1 MLKYYGSEIWK
12 NHLQAGGEIMK
23 GVKLFRVLGIQIS
36 LNYTWFIV
44 FGLIAW
50 SLASGYFPYH
60 YPGLSRSAHWV
71 MGFLAAV
78 FLFLSVLA
86 HELTHSYI
94 AKREGIEVKEIILF
108 IFGGVSQL
116 TKEPEDPQKELKVAI
131 GGPISSLVLALIFW
145 ILSKATSQAPDLIL
159 FTGLLGYLAF
169 INLSLAIFNLI
180 PGFPLDGGRVL
191 RAIYWRRTG
200 SLRKATRIAADT
212 GKWVGV
218 GIILLGLLLILLGN
232 LIGGF
237 WFVIIGI
244 FLRSAAEG
252 GVQQVVMKVAL
263 EGVKVK
269 ELMSRSVISVQ
280 PSLRIDRLVEDF
292 YLTHKHITYPV
303 TEGERI
309 VGIITLK
316 QVKEIPRDQ
325 WVEKTVREVMMSI
338 QEEIMLDPDG
348 EAVDALQKMI
358 RTGEGRLPVVKDGK
372 AVGMIT
378 RKDIL
383 TLLEIKTDLAE

>member
-1 MLKYYGSEIWK
+1 MLKYYGSDIWE
-12 NHLQAGGEIMK
+12 NHLQVGGEIMK

-50 SLASGYFPYH
+50 SLAAGYFPYH

-78 FLFLSVLA
+78 FLFFSVLA

-131 GGPISSLVLALIFW
+131 GVPISSLVLALIFW

-378 RKDIL
+378 RKDIHN
-383 TLLEIKTDLAE
+383 LLESTTDLAG

>member
-1 MLKYYGSEIWK
+1 
-12 NHLQAGGEIMK
+12 MK
-23 GVKLFRVLGIQIS
+23 GVKLFRILGIQIS

-50 SLASGYFPYH
+50 SLASGYFPSR
-60 YPGLSRSAHWV
+60 YPDLSPSAHWI
-71 MGFLAAV
+71 MGFFGAF
-78 FLFLSVLA
+78 FLFLSVLV

-94 AKREGIEVKEIILF
+94 AKKEGIEVKEITLF

-116 TKEPEDPQKELKVAI
+116 TKEPDDSKKELKIAI
-131 GGPISSLVLALIFW
+131 GGPLSSLVLALIFW
-145 ILSKATSQAPDLIL
+145 ILFKATLPSPRLIL

-169 INLSLAIFNLI
+169 INLSLGLFNLI

-191 RAIYWRRTG
+191 RALYWRKTG
-200 SLRKATRIAADT
+200 SLKKATRIASEA
-212 GKWVGV
+212 GKWIGV
-218 GIILLGLLLILLGN
+218 GIILLGLFWILTGN

-244 FLRSAAEG
+244 FLRSTAEG
-252 GVQQVVMKVAL
+252 GFQQVVMKGAL

-269 ELMSRSVISVQ
+269 ELMSRNVISV
-280 PSLRIDRLVEDF
+280 PSSLRIRQLVEDF
-292 YLTHKHITYPV
+292 YLTHAYITYPV

-309 VGIITLK
+309 IGIITLK
-316 QVKEIPRDQ
+316 QVKEVARDE
-325 WVEKTVREVMMSI
+325 WKEKTVRKVMI
-338 QEEIMLDPDG
+338 PLREEIMLDPDG

-378 RKDIL
+378 RGDIL
-383 TLLEIKTDLAE
+383 NLLEIKTDLAE

>member
-1 MLKYYGSEIWK
+1 
-12 NHLQAGGEIMK
+12 MK
-23 GVKLFRVLGIQIS
+23 GLRFFRILGIQIS

-60 YPGLSRSAHWV
+60 YPGLSPLAHWT
-71 MGFLAAV
+71 MGFLGAV

-94 AKREGIEVKEIILF
+94 AKKEGIEVKEITLF

-116 TKEPEDPQKELKVAI
+116 VKEPEDPLKELKVAI
-131 GGPISSLVLALIFW
+131 GGPLSSLVLAFLFW
-145 ILSKATSQAPDLIL
+145 IASRVISQTPPLIL
-159 FTGLLGYLAF
+159 FTGLLSYLAF

-191 RAIYWRRTG
+191 RAIYWKRTG
-200 SLRKATRIAADT
+200 SLKRATQIAANA
-212 GKWVGV
+212 GKWMGV
-218 GIILLGLLLILLGN
+218 GIILLGLLLILLTRN

-237 WFVIIGI
+237 WIVIIGI

-252 GVQQVVMKVAL
+252 GIQQVLMKTAL

-269 ELMSRSVISVQ
+269 ELMSQGVITVQ
-280 PSLRIDRLVEDF
+280 PSLRIDRLVGDF

-303 TEGERI
+303 MERERI
-309 VGIITLK
+309 VGIVTLK
-316 QVKEIPRDQ
+316 QVREVPRDR
-325 WVEKTVREVMMSI
+325 WAEKTVQDVMIPIRDEMA
-338 QEEIMLDPDG
+338 LDPDG
-348 EAVDALQKMI
+348 DAVDALQKMI
-358 RTGEGRLPVVKDGK
+358 RSGEGRLPVVKDGK
-372 AVGMIT
+372 PVGMIT

-383 TLLEIKTDLAE
+383 NLLEIKTDLVDQIG

>member
-1 MLKYYGSEIWK
+1 
-12 NHLQAGGEIMK
+12 MK

-50 SLASGYFPYH
+50 SLASGYFPSY
-60 YPGLSRSAHWV
+60 YPDLSRSAYWV
-71 MGFLAAV
+71 MGFLGAF
-78 FLFLSVLA
+78 FLFLSVLV

-108 IFGGVSQL
+108 IFGGISQL
-116 TKEPEDPQKELKVAI
+116 TKEPEDSKKELKVAI
-131 GGPISSLVLALIFW
+131 GGPLSSLVLALIFW
-145 ILSKATSQAPDLIL
+145 ILFKTTLRSPHLIL

-191 RAIYWRRTG
+191 RALYWRKTG
-200 SLRKATRIAADT
+200 SLKKATRIASET
-212 GKWVGV
+212 GKWIGV
-218 GIILLGLLLILLGN
+218 GIIILGLFWILTGN

-252 GVQQVVMKVAL
+252 GLQQVVMKGAL
-263 EGVKVK
+263 EGVKVR
-269 ELMSRSVISVQ
+269 ELMSHGIISVE
-280 PSLRIDRLVEDF
+280 PSLHIDRLVEDF

-303 TEGERI
+303 VKDEKIIGI
-309 VGIITLK
+309 VTLK
-316 QVKEIPRDQ
+316 QVKEVPRDQ
-325 WVEKTVREVMMSI
+325 WVEKTVREVMMPI
-338 QEEIMLDPDG
+338 REEIMLDPDG

-372 AVGMIT
+372 VVGMVT

-383 TLLEIKTDLAE
+383 SLLEIKTDLTE

>member
-1 MLKYYGSEIWK
+1 M
-12 NHLQAGGEIMK
+12 MK

-44 FGLIAW
+44 FGLIVW

-60 YPGLSRSAHWV
+60 YPGLSRSAHWM
-71 MGFLAAV
+71 MGFLGAV

-86 HELTHSYI
+86 HEVTHSYI
-94 AKREGIEVKEIILF
+94 AKKEGMDVSEITLF

-131 GGPISSLVLALIFW
+131 GGPASSLVLALMFW
-145 ILSKATSQAPDLIL
+145 ILSKATSPFPDLL
-159 FTGLLGYLAF
+159 LYTGLLNYLAF
-169 INLSLAIFNLI
+169 INLALAVFNLI

-191 RAIYWRRTG
+191 RAIYWRKTNN
-200 SLRKATRIAADT
+200 LRKATQIASEA

-218 GIILLGLLLILLGN
+218 GIILLGLFWILAGN

-252 GVQQVVMKVAL
+252 GYQQAVMKGAL
-263 EGVKVK
+263 EGVKLK
-269 ELMSRSVISVQ
+269 ELMSRGVISVQ
-280 PSLRIDRLVEDF
+280 PSLPIDRLVEDF
-292 YLTHKHITYPV
+292 YLTYKHNTYPV
-303 TEGERI
+303 IDSDRI
-309 VGIITLK
+309 IGIITLK
-316 QVKEIPRDQ
+316 QVKEVPRSQ
-325 WVEKTVREVMMSI
+325 WVEKTVRDVMMPLREDI
-338 QEEIMLDPDG
+338 TLDPDG

-358 RTGEGRLPVVKDGK
+358 RSGEGRLPVVKEGK
-372 AVGMIT
+372 AVGMIS
-378 RKDIL
+378 RRDIL
-383 TLLEIKTDLAE
+383 NLLEIKTDLAE